1 MKSRT
6 GKALIVSVY
15 TVALYYFMYNLFIY
29 YIQGHNTKNL
39 SSTMILAAAG
49 LLTIPFIL
57 YPFSF
62 TSKPSGGGSGTKWEG
77 ALWIILFVVLALTL
91 NVLLLK
97 IPALSNSSDYVQ
109 SYQEITS
116 GGLWQTV
123 VASCI
128 VAPVLEELVFRGVV
142 FCQLKD
148 AFGAI
153 VGVVLSALCF
163 GAVHHNLAQFVYA
176 AIMGVVLS
184 LMYNRMK
191 RIYFPI
197 LAHALANFA
206 VLLFTNFI

>member
-1 MKSRT
+1 MKTKT
-6 GKALIVSVY
+6 GKALIISVY
-15 TVALYYFMYNLFIY
+15 VVALYYFMYNLFIY

-39 SSTMILAAAG
+39 SSTLILAVSA

-57 YPFSF
+57 YPYSF
-62 TSKPSGGGSGTKWEG
+62 TSRPSGGGVGTKWEG
-77 ALWIILFVVLALTL
+77 ALWVILFVVLALTL
-91 NVLLLK
+91 NVVLLK
-97 IPALSNSSDYVQ
+97 IPALSNSADYVQ
-109 SYQEITS
+109 SYQEITA

-123 VASCI
+123 ITSCI
-128 VAPVLEELVFRGVV
+128 VVPVLEELVFRGVV

-153 VGVVLSALCF
+153 VGVVLSAAAF
-163 GAVHHNLAQFVYA
+163 GMVHHNLAQFVYA
-176 AIMGVVLS
+176 AIMGLVLA

-191 RIYFPI
+191 RLYFPI